1 LTGRVRPW
9 QLQDGRRAI
18 ELIPESTVVMNDGE
32 ALVAAGSAGMGL
44 LQVPDYMAEQDVRAG
59 RLVEVLARYRAP
71 PMPISIV
78 YPSARRV
85 TPRLRVLI
93 EALST
98 AFTVAAQPRARTA
111 AHARKRQSRM
121 RGA

>member
-1 LTGRVRPW
+1 
-9 QLQDGRRAI
+9 
-18 ELIPESTVVMNDGE
+18 
-32 ALVAAGSAGMGL
+32 MGL

-93 EALST
+93 EALSA
-98 AFTVAAQPRARTA
+98 AFAAAARAQERTLG
-111 AHARKRQSRM
+111 HARKRRTGM